1 MLELRIQ
8 EIASEQGVTIAKLQR
23 ETQIPHSTVRRY
35 FYSSRSGLER
45 DRGTLEDI
53 KLSYIERIAQVLQVQ
68 PATLIVRR

>member
-1 MLELRIQ
+1 MLELQ
-8 EIASEQGVTIAKLQR
+8 VQTIAQAKGITIAQIQR

-45 DRGTLEDI
+45 DKGTLEDI
-53 KLSYIERIAQVLQVQ
+53 RLSYLERIAQVLRVP